1 LKTKVGINNL
11 PSFLNVH
18 NSLSYTY
25 TKHTRAHAH
34 TLLLSY
40 PCSVCRGKHQ
50 LAITSRFH
58 YPNFSGYFLLHHRP
72 NAAVYNNIAVRI
84 HTIYNNNNITMT
96 CNIKMTLNFVQNTG
110 TPQAFSWS
118 ATVLYIYI
126 YISFLRGL
134 RIIIRV
140 YTVDFTNW
148 LCVYIMII
156 NINLLVFYNLRELSD
171 NSIKLNNILFIY
183 FIFYK

>member
-1 LKTKVGINNL
+1 MKTKVGINNL

-18 NSLSYTY
+18 NSLAYT
-25 TKHTRAHAH
+25 HTHAHAH

-118 ATVLYIYI
+118 ATVLYIYRSCEVFVLLFVCI
-126 YISFLRGL
+126 RWISP
-134 RIIIRV
+134 IDYA
-140 YTVDFTNW
+140 YTLW
-148 LCVYIMII
+148 
-156 NINLLVFYNLRELSD
+156 S
-171 NSIKLNNILFIY
+171 SIL
-183 FIFYK
+183 IF